1 MPKEKLGP
9 MVEIDYETADR
20 IVVCSIR
27 DSVKLLKEH
36 ITSLKRKKKLEA
48 YEKKELA
55 ENIVDLDALE
65 KVYEYYGGDY
75 Q

>member
-20 IVVCSIR
+20 IVVCSI
-27 DSVKLLKEH
+27 KES
-36 ITSLKRKKKLEA
+36 IKVMQDETNRLKRKKKLED
-48 YEKKELA
+48 YEKRDLA
-55 ENIVDLDALE
+55 ENIIDIEAL
-65 KVYEYYGGDY
+65 KRVYSFYGGDY